1 MVIYVLLS
9 IKTYSI
15 ISKIIGIKKV
25 ILQESQNGQFFL
37 TLPKS
42 VVKAKKWGRG
52 QKIDIEFNE
61 RGNLELTESKD

>member
-1 MVIYVLLS
+1 M
-9 IKTYSI
+9 
-15 ISKIIGIKKV
+15 